1 MKVSIIICTKDRPL
15 DLMIC
20 LKSIFAQSVKPGEI
34 IIIDSSNSEEKINH
48 LKEFIRENKIIK
60 HYAVKAG
67 LTRARNI
74 GIEKSIG
81 EIIIFLDD
89 DVILDDDYVN
99 HILKIFDAYENVGLV
114 TGNMIQADMATRT
127 FSKLINNSFIK
138 EIRNVFFFLFF
149 LHRYGNGYFL
159 PSGLPRYIACEKK
172 IKMIECV
179 QGANMAF
186 RRNVLDEFHF
196 DEHFKGY
203 SFMEDCDISYRVSR
217 KYKVIFTPF
226 AELIHKISPVSRDS
240 ERYRAE
246 MLLEN
251 HFYLFQKNFPQTLL
265 KRFAFWISIIGL
277 FLMATLRLS
286 SNEFRGYFCACI
298 EIFKK
303 KRKNKHKII
312 CHVET
317 MVVEGEKV

>member
-20 LKSIFAQSVKPGEI
+20 LKSIFAQSVKPEEI
-34 IIIDSSNSEEKINH
+34 IIIDSSNSEEKINQ
-48 LKEFIRENKIIK
+48 LREFIRENDIIK
-60 HYAVKAG
+60 HYAVKVG

-81 EIIIFLDD
+81 EIIIFVDD
-89 DVILDDDYVN
+89 DVILDQDYLYQ
-99 HILKIFDAYENVGLV
+99 ILKIFDTYENVGLV
-114 TGNMIQADMATRT
+114 TGNILQADMATRT
-127 FSKLINNSFIK
+127 FPRLIKNSFIK
-138 EIRNVFFFLFF
+138 EMRNVFFFLFF

-159 PSGLPRYIACEKK
+159 PSGLPRYIACNKR

-217 KYKVIFTPF
+217 KFKVIFTPF
-226 AELIHKISPVSRDS
+226 AELIHKISPLSRDS
-240 ERYRAE
+240 DKYRAK

-251 HFYLFQKNFPQTLL
+251 HFYLFRKNFPQTIQH
-265 KRFAFWISIIGL
+265 RFAFCDFDYWFIYNG
-277 FLMATLRLS
+277 
-286 SNEFRGYFCACI
+286 
-298 EIFKK
+298 
-303 KRKNKHKII
+303 HP
-312 CHVET
+312 
-317 MVVEGEKV
+317 